1 MQHLTSHDLGVAH
14 AHLPLVIPWA
24 FTWSKESAK
33 PTAAWSFLRKECIG
47 FILDKTCLDIYI
59 YVYICQC
66 KYIYTYSCTHANI
79 ACHVHMPGLLVCIST
94 ASSGFIGLLL
104 LLRKPIP
111 RVIANSLS
119 NEWQPEGRY
128 DAQGC
133 EVYIYMCACLSWNIH
148 AYTHALASAAFVWA
162 MAHDLGV
169 GSIKICP
176 PPPLV
181 AWRVAAA
188 MRHFHQ
194 PDVVSV
200 PVSPCQ
206 KSNIYIWT

>member
-1 MQHLTSHDLGVAH
+1 MQHLTSHDLGVAY

-24 FTWSKESAK
+24 FTWSKDSAK

-59 YVYICQC
+59 YICI
-66 KYIYTYSCTHANI
+66 YVNVNNYTYTCTHANT

-133 EVYIYMCACLSWNIH
+133 EVYICVCACLSWNIH
-148 AYTHALASAAFVWA
+148 AYTCF
-162 MAHDLGV
+162 GF
-169 GSIKICP
+169 GSICVSNGAWLGSWVHKDLPASTADSVARCSGDAPLSSAWCRLCP
-176 PPPLV
+176 CLSMP
-181 AWRVAAA
+181 
-188 MRHFHQ
+188 
-194 PDVVSV
+194 
-200 PVSPCQ
+200 
-206 KSNIYIWT
+206 KK

>member
-59 YVYICQC
+59 YMYLCQC

-133 EVYIYMCACLSWNIH
+133 EVYIYVCMFILKYTCIHTCFGFGSICVSNGAWLGSWVHKDLPASTAGSVARCSGDAPLSSAWCRLCPCLS
-148 AYTHALASAAFVWA
+148 
-162 MAHDLGV
+162 MP
-169 GSIKICP
+169 K
-176 PPPLV
+176 
-181 AWRVAAA
+181 
-188 MRHFHQ
+188 
-194 PDVVSV
+194 
-200 PVSPCQ
+200 
-206 KSNIYIWT
+206 K

>member
-1 MQHLTSHDLGVAH
+1 MSVNATPYITWLGSCPCPPPPCNPLSLHLIERIRQTHGGLELFEERMHWVYIRQDM
-14 AHLPLVIPWA
+14 
-24 FTWSKESAK
+24 F
-33 PTAAWSFLRKECIG
+33 R
-47 FILDKTCLDIYI
+47 YI

-128 DAQGC
+128 DAQGWSI
-133 EVYIYMCACLSWNIH
+133 YIYVCMFILKYTCIHTCFGFGSICVSNGAWLGSWVHKDLPASTAGSVARCSGDAPLSSAWCRLCPCLS
-148 AYTHALASAAFVWA
+148 
-162 MAHDLGV
+162 MP
-169 GSIKICP
+169 K
-176 PPPLV
+176 
-181 AWRVAAA
+181 
-188 MRHFHQ
+188 
-194 PDVVSV
+194 
-200 PVSPCQ
+200 
-206 KSNIYIWT
+206 K